1 MLLLFSVCAII
12 GATIA
17 APSLPKIEIAA
28 SAIVNGNG
36 KADAEA
42 FEKAADLNK
51 DKKLSE
57 DEVIEVS
64 GRYVPYGILEKAFE
78 QADKKK
84 NGLLTEDEV
93 ILFLDAAHKLLIE
106 EAERAL
112 KTDDKDKNGKIS
124 KKEAEGAT
132 DLLEIEIE
140 HFDKHFTAADADKD
154 GELNEKELINFVVS
168 NKHAF
173 VNNYHNELLNGADTS
188 KDAKLDLKE
197 FTEAVTGHY
206 PKAAIK
212 ATFDESDLNKDGF
225 LDQAEHLISTQ
236 VGSTLIVKEYLAAL
250 PEVDMDKSGTLNH
263 EELKKMAA
271 KLDIDGVNDDFVSEY
286 FELAHGGTGSD
297 KDVDEQEALSFLTNG
312 QSGIP
317 TFFKDFDKD
326 KSKTMSEAEAMA
338 LGEKLK
344 FDAAKFKTAFTE
356 ADKDKNGQLTPLELR
371 TALNLY
377 TVKAKGKGTR

>member
-1 MLLLFSVCAII
+1 MLLLFSLCAVI

-17 APSLPKIEIAA
+17 QPKIEIAA
-28 SAIVNGNG
+28 SAIVNGKG
-36 KADAEA
+36 KGDAEA
-42 FEKAADLNK
+42 YAKAVDHNK
-51 DKKLSE
+51 DNKLSE
-57 DEVIEVS
+57 DEVIESS
-64 GRYVPYGILEKAFE
+64 GRFVPYTILEKAFKT
-78 QADKKK
+78 ADKNS
-84 NGLLTEDEV
+84 NGFLAGDEEAA
-93 ILFLDAAHKLLIE
+93 FLDVAHKLLVE
-106 EAERAL
+106 EAEKAL

-124 KKEAEGAT
+124 KKEAQEAT

-140 HFDKHFTAADADKD
+140 DFDKHFTAADADKD

-173 VNNYHNELLNGADTS
+173 VNNYHNELLGGADKS
-188 KDAKLDLKE
+188 KDSKLDLKE

-212 ATFDESDLNKDGF
+212 PTFDESDQNKDGF
-225 LDQAEHLISTQ
+225 LDAAEHLISTQ
-236 VGSTLIVKEYLAAL
+236 VGSTLIVKEYNAAL
-250 PEVDMDKSGTLNH
+250 PAIDADKSGSLDV
-263 EELKKMAA
+263 EELKKMAT
-271 KLDIDGVNDDFVSEY
+271 KLEIDGVDADFVGE
-286 FELAHGGTGSD
+286 FFDLAHGGIGSD
-297 KDVDEQEALSFLTNG
+297 KHVDEQEALAFLTNG

-326 KSKTMSEAEAMA
+326 KSKTMSETEALA

-344 FDAAKFKTAFTE
+344 FDATKFKAAFTE

-377 TVKAKGKGTR
+377 TKKASAKP